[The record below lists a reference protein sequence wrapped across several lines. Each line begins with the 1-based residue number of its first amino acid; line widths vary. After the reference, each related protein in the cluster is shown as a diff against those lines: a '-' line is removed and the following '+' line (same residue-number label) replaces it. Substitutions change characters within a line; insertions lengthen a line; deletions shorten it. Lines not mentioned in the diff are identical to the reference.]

1 MKIVHSFLLLLFA
14 GLTAFATRKPIS
26 AAADSTIKE
35 SVSVFPDTL
44 VDLNRQLGG
53 LNSVVVA
60 KEVVIPEAIEI
71 TPSGLIIL
79 TSDELL
85 KADAYSF
92 EVKAEASDKEVYIIT
107 VRIKKTNG
115 KILVTTVADKIDMAS
130 GFRAEG
136 KIYVVVAVSM
146 ILFFVIIGYLFV
158 LDRRINRIQTEI
170 KNRK

>member
-1 MKIVHSFLLLLFA
+1 MKIVHSFLLVFFT
-14 GLTAFATRKPIS
+14 GLSAFATQEPIS
-26 AAADSTIKE
+26 AAANSTITE

-44 VDLNRQLGG
+44 VDLNRQFGG
-53 LNSVVVA
+53 LKSVVVA

-85 KADAYSF
+85 KAEAYSF
-92 EVKAEASDKEVYIIT
+92 EVKAEASDNEVYIIS
-107 VRIKKTNG
+107 VRIKKSNG
-115 KILVTTVADKIDMAS
+115 KILVSTVADKIDMAS

-158 LDRRINRIQTEI
+158 LDRRMNRIQSEI